1 VSLIAGRPGAG
12 KGDTS
17 GQQRCLLDV
26 LVVASHRD
34 FNTTAQCLRN
44 LVAYFPARRRVVLAT
59 DRRQLGEELVKS
71 VGMADV
77 SVVADESLLS
87 ARESRLPGWYRQQII
102 KLRAGEVLSGDT
114 FCVVSGDTLLAR
126 TLPVTSLVSLAGSP
140 YLYVN
145 RYRYPSVHLSYERR
159 RVRAVA
165 ELLGVTPNTSLILGD
180 FISDFFCFERSTLL
194 ATIER
199 LRRIHGAEWTGV
211 LEGRDTS
218 PADQERFGEY
228 SLYAVVAL
236 ELAGRRPPVR
246 ICRESHVLQLHSR
259 RSLERARFEAPIVHL
274 VDKGIKLDEVA
285 ERAALFGVELL
296 PRSEDGREA
305 LVPAADETS
314 PSTFA
319 PGATPRARS

>member
-1 VSLIAGRPGAG
+1 
-12 KGDTS
+12 
-17 GQQRCLLDV
+17 
-26 LVVASHRD
+26 
-34 FNTTAQCLRN
+34 
-44 LVAYFPARRRVVLAT
+44 
-59 DRRQLGEELVKS
+59 VKS